1 MISLQPIALLG
12 FVHIVIIISIVLLY
26 WFQTYKRLIPSGE
39 QILPHIPLLNWWT
52 SLASLYLYPQRVYHY
67 SDRVNNSLA

>member
-26 WFQTYKRLIPSGE
+26 WFQTYKRLIPQWRTNSSTYPFTE
-39 QILPHIPLLNWWT
+39 LVNFFSKPLLIPT
-52 SLASLYLYPQRVYHY
+52 KGVSLFRQGK
-67 SDRVNNSLA
+67 